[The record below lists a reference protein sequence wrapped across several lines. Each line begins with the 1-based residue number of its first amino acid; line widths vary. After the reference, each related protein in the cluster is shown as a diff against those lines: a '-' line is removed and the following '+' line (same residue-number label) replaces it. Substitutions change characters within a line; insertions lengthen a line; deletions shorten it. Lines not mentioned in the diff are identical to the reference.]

1 MKSADSSL
9 ATLFKR
15 IGIHSANLVEALS
28 TGICSIAAFVCLIV
42 LDGWLLKLGGV
53 VGCLVLICF
62 IIYLSDVLKAKVR

>member
-1 MKSADSSL
+1 MLDAS
-9 ATLFKR
+9 
-15 IGIHSANLVEALS
+15 G